1 MKRILFI
8 TRDYPPRTGG
18 QSRLGTYFVSA
29 LRQEFIVD
37 IADTNRCDRLYGKVF
52 KFLFKV
58 PMGFIVQTLVIALVF
73 GIRYDVVIASDGHKS
88 ALFASIYGRMFRKKV
103 VFLFHG
109 LDFCRW
115 GSGFYWKIMRLFLQ
129 YNHLIICNSQ
139 RTRERAAERN
149 VGRKIVVVHPPV
161 DLELFKPV
169 PLEDLKARLTNNG
182 SKKVL
187 LTVSRLVPRKGIDQ
201 VLLALFAVKADYL
214 YIIIGDG
221 PERKKIEGVIKERG
235 LKDRVLL
242 LTDVQDH
249 EIVHYY
255 NVCDVF
261 IMTPLEI
268 VKGGRID
275 YEGFG
280 MAYVEANACGKPVIG
295 TISGGVPEAVKD
307 NYSGILVK
315 ENSVPAIKDAI
326 SRILSD
332 DLLRERLAGNAREWA
347 ATFDVKIQGARYL
360 EAVKDVLV

>member
-8 TRDYPPRTGG
+8 TCDYPPKKGG
-18 QSRLGTYFVSA
+18 QSRLGSYFVSA
-29 LRQEFIVD
+29 MRSEFIVEV
-37 IADTNRCDRLYGKVF
+37 ADFNTCERLHKPLFNFLDRVLGG
-52 KFLFKV
+52 FL
-58 PMGFIVQTLVIALVF
+58 IQTLMIARAF
-73 GIRYDVVIASDGHKS
+73 GTSYDVVVASDGNKC
-88 ALFASIYGRMFRKKV
+88 ALLTSVYGCLFHKKV
-103 VFLFHG
+103 IFLCHG
-109 LDFCRW
+109 LDFGSW
-115 GSGFYWKIMRLFLQ
+115 GNDLLWRVKRLFLRR
-129 YNHLIICNSQ
+129 NHLIICNSECTK
-139 RTRERAAERN
+139 RHAMRRN
-149 VGRKIVVVHPPV
+149 IGKKVVVVHPPV
-161 DLELFKPV
+161 DLSVFKPLG
-169 PLEDLKARLTNNG
+169 LESLKKRFAG
-182 SKKVL
+182 PDKKIL

-221 PERKKIEGVIKERG
+221 PERKKIEGVIKELG

-295 TISGGVPEAVKD
+295 TISGGVPEAIRD
-307 NYSGILVK
+307 NYSGMLVK
-315 ENSVPAIKDAI
+315 EKNVRALKMAINKMLTDD
-326 SRILSD
+326 RFREELSSNALKWATSFD
-332 DLLRERLAGNAREWA
+332 IRVLGEEYLREVRK
-347 ATFDVKIQGARYL
+347 V
-360 EAVKDVLV
+360 VS